1 VFLSAPSVQEA
12 ISKGDLKNR
21 VVIPLDN
28 PFNSKETPID
38 RAELWIDPNS
48 L

>member
-1 VFLSAPSVQEA
+1 MSSPSVQEA

-21 VVIPLDN
+21 IVIPLDN

-38 RAELWIDPNS
+38 RAELWIDPKT